1 MLFTIVSLLLV
12 SQSPDHLPADC
23 AKAQDTLAINACA
36 SRDLSREV
44 ERMDHYLVAARRN
57 ADAADQGAGK
67 ATVSLS
73 QRAYLDQAQA
83 AWTAYA
89 DLVCKGVYD
98 KWNGGSIRNVAALRC
113 RIDMTRER
121 THVVWRDYLTYA
133 DSTPP
138 ELPEPIRPA
147 SEELSYED

>member
-1 MLFTIVSLLLV
+1 MPAPDSMPHQHHSFRVRYPAVLFLMGCFLV
-12 SQSPDHLPADC
+12 GNAQADW
-23 AKAQDTLAINACA
+23 LA
-36 SRDLSREV
+36 LG
-44 ERMDHYLVAARRN
+44 RN
-57 ADAADQGAGK
+57 ENF
-67 ATVSLS
+67 
-73 QRAYLDQAQA
+73 RAYLDQAQA
-83 AWTAYA
+83 AWAVYS

-121 THVVWRDYLTYA
+121 TQVVWRDYLTYV